1 MPAPSRVRPAGSNA
15 TNESPTPHTDAVTD
29 GQPPPDARSQ
39 PPGTGGFGVLGEA
52 AETLLDELAAQY
64 TVERR
69 ETKEPLGPDGD
80 GPLVRVAW
88 LVPRTPAAGPLSILF
103 NHPAGIV
110 LRLGRWY
117 EDPLPPRDGDEEPD
131 DLVVHL
137 RSRALALVE
146 GGLWER
152 VRRGI
157 SGSLRETRLIGPGFN
172 SSRQAA
178 ITASEARAA
187 RREGF
192 AAAVQ
197 WAPWP
202 RRSVS

>member
-1 MPAPSRVRPAGSNA
+1 MVHEFSRVSG
-15 TNESPTPHTDAVTD
+15 E
-29 GQPPPDARSQ
+29 GRS
-39 PPGTGGFGVLGEA
+39 GTLGEA
-52 AETLLDELAAQY
+52 AEVLLDELAAQY

-69 ETKEPLGPDGD
+69 ETKESLGADGD
-80 GPLVRVAW
+80 GPLVRAAW

-103 NHPAGIV
+103 NHPAGVV

-117 EDPLPPRDGDEEPD
+117 EDQLPARDGDEEPD

-152 VRRGI
+152 VRRGL
-157 SGSLRETRLIGPGFN
+157 SGSLRETRLIGPGFTT
-172 SSRQAA
+172 SRQAA

-192 AAAVQ
+192 AAAIQ

-202 RRSVS
+202 RRFVG

>member
-1 MPAPSRVRPAGSNA
+1 
-15 TNESPTPHTDAVTD
+15 VTD
-29 GQPPPDARSQ
+29 GQPSPDARSLH
-39 PPGTGGFGVLGEA
+39 PGTGLFGVLGEA
-52 AETLLDELAAQY
+52 AEVLLDELAAQY
-64 TVERR
+64 IVERR
-69 ETKEPLGPDGD
+69 ETKESLGADGD
-80 GPLVRVAW
+80 GPLVRTVW

-103 NHPAGIV
+103 NHPAGVV

-117 EDPLPPRDGDEEPD
+117 EDPLPARDGDEDPDD

-152 VRRGI
+152 VRRGLG
-157 SGSLRETRLIGPGFN
+157 GSLRETRLIGPGFTT
-172 SSRQAA
+172 SRQAA

-192 AAAVQ
+192 AAAIQ

-202 RRSVS
+202 RRSVG